1 MEYTRQEDLERLMDA
16 LGMSKHARPISPAD
30 VFEMVLAEV
39 RTLKER
45 DGAVNEPLRQAAIKM
60 QVTVGNIFMLGGT
73 EIDKWFDPLVK
84 SQQELAA
91 QTKGARHE
99 YEAYYSEV
107 GLPEFYKEI

>member
-30 VFEMVLAEV
+30 VFEMALAEV
-39 RTLKER
+39 RSLKER
-45 DGAVNEPLRQAAIKM
+45 DAAVNEPLRQAAIKM
-60 QVTVGNIFMLGGT
+60 QVSVGNVLLFGGT
-73 EIDKWFDPLVK
+73 EVDKWFDTLVT

-99 YEAYYSEV
+99 YESYYAEL
-107 GLPEFYKEI
+107 GRHEAMERL